1 MSPELGKMLRRLPVH
16 VRENTKTDCVYLGK
30 GVACGLESQDVEI
43 RIFLI
48 EGRKMASFR
57 IEEKVIV
64 TRFGT
69 DEEQEG
75 FARDATKAILSTM
88 N

>member
-30 GVACGLESQDVEI
+30 GVTSGLERQTVEI
-43 RIFLI
+43 RVFLL
-48 EGRKMASFR
+48 GGVRMASFR

-64 TRFGT
+64 TGFGT

-75 FARDATKAILSTM
+75 FVRDAAKAILSTM